1 MIYKEYKDRVDKL
14 DLETIAIDFINNK
27 SSGKCQRIFGKNKIA
42 KHKICFAGK
51 KILLLPRIFEPCG
64 MPEYI
69 FHRQQQAIS

>member
-27 SSGKCQRIFGKNKIA
+27 SSGKCQRIFGKNKI
-42 KHKICFAGK
+42 CFAGK